1 MHPAAQTGSFSAM
14 NKGYSRMTGSRRQLN
29 RLGKKALVLLVLAGL
44 AGGLIFADRIGLLG
58 VKPKGDFEKYDG
70 KTFRVTHH
78 VDGDTFDIDI
88 PDGNHS
94 RTRLRLWGVDTPET
108 VKPHTPPQH
117 FGKEASEFVKQQ
129 TFGKDV
135 KIELEPGKNP
145 RDKYGRLLAWVT
157 LPDGRLL
164 NRVLVE
170 DGYAYVYLGEG
181 SQYDH
186 HLRSEFIRLQKQA
199 MDAGRGLWKNITPD
213 DLPYYLKNKLRLP
226 NK

>member
-1 MHPAAQTGSFSAM
+1 
-14 NKGYSRMTGSRRQLN
+14 MTGAQRQAR
-29 RLGKKALVLLVLAGL
+29 RLGRKAMLFLILAGVS
-44 AGGLIFADRIGLLG
+44 AGLIIADRSGFLG
-58 VKPKGDFEKYDG
+58 AKPKGDFEKYDG

-117 FGKEASEFVKQQ
+117 FGKEASDFVKQQ
-129 TFGKDV
+129 TFGKEV
-135 KIELEPGKNP
+135 KIELEPGRNS

-170 DGYAYVYLGEG
+170 EGYAYVYLGEG

-186 HLRSEFIRLQKQA
+186 HLKSEFIRLQKQA
-199 MDAGRGLWKNITPD
+199 MENFRGLWKNVTPD
-213 DLPYYLKNKLRLP
+213 DLPFYLKNKLKLP
-226 NK
+226 TRK